1 MRYKVPRSQP
11 ASFRG
16 SARYLAGLTK
26 GVTPDRVEWVFGHNL
41 QTVDPETA
49 AAIMG
54 AVAAQSTRCQN
65 PAYHFVLAFD
75 PKDAKARR
83 VNPEIMQEIARE
95 TIEKMGLQEYQA
107 LVYAHRDTDHPHI
120 HFLVNRVHP
129 QTGRAYSRH
138 NDFARLEGLCRD
150 IALERGLNVPREK
163 SRMREMD
170 QAEDFEIAN
179 PPRDGDYWRAKREE
193 RPPDRPFKKE
203 YIEIL
208 RGNLHAD
215 FRDASSWKD
224 LSERLGGWGLQLAPK
239 GQGLVLT
246 DGQHYAKLSS
256 MGKTV
261 RLKELEERFG
271 ERFKEHAAREAEQRL
286 REHEEKHGPPPLP
299 HDMPPD
305 ERKRAIL
312 LHEARKLKY
321 DDQRDRVLA
330 LDDADLEFR
339 YWSGIER
346 TYRQSKKDAFQWE
359 RRHGSLTERT
369 DNATGTARKR
379 EEGFLEGLAKT
390 FRNPDEARATW
401 DRLEEKHGADIAMEA
416 IQANP
421 ALLGTFRGRQIIG
434 VKDSDRKEAE
444 RSFRT
449 LAGKRKLYLSAR
461 KRLEL
466 IRGQLEDARRMMRI
480 ARRDFEM
487 LQKSAGTPE
496 QVRKI
501 VSDKIKARTRALERV
516 TGDTIARS
524 ILADERKEQLHLAW
538 RRHKERKRDRDRRRE
553 RSLGRSL

>member
-1 MRYKVPRSQP
+1 MRYKVARSQP
-11 ASFRG
+11 SSFRA
-16 SARYLAGLTK
+16 SARYLAGLRK
-26 GVTPDRVEWVFGHNL
+26 GLSPDRVEWVMGYNL
-41 QTVDPETA
+41 QTLDPNTA

-54 AVAAQSTRCQN
+54 ATAAQSTRCET
-65 PAYHFVLAFD
+65 PAYHFVLSFD
-75 PKDAKARR
+75 RADAKAGRID
-83 VNPEIMQEIARE
+83 PEIMKEIAKE
-95 TIEKMGLQEYQA
+95 TIERLNLKEYQS
-107 LVYAHRDTDHPHI
+107 LIYAHRDTEFPHI

-129 QTGRAYSRH
+129 QTGRAFSRH
-138 NDFARLEGLCRD
+138 GDFARMEKLCRD
-150 IALERGLNVPREK
+150 VATERGLNIPREK
-163 SRMREMD
+163 ARLRDWERVEELD
-170 QAEDFEIAN
+170 IAEA
-179 PPRDGDYWRAKREE
+179 PRDHDYWRAKRED

-203 YIEIL
+203 YVEIL

-312 LHEARKLKY
+312 LHEARKLK
-321 DDQRDRVLA
+321 DDDTRDRVLA

-346 TYRQSKKDAFQWE
+346 NYRQSKKDAFQWE

-369 DNATGTARKR
+369 DNASGTAKKR

-401 DRLEEKHGADIAMEA
+401 DRLEAKHGADIAKEA
-416 IQANP
+416 IEANP

-434 VKDSDRKEAE
+434 IKDSDRKEAE

-449 LAGKRKLYLSAR
+449 LAGKRKQYLSAR